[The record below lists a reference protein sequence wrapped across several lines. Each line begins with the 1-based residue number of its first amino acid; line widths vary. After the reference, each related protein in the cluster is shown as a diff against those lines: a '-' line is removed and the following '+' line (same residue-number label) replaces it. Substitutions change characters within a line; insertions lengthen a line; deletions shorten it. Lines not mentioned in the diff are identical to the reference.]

1 MNRYIKSGVL
11 LCTVC
16 AALLS
21 ACAPKDKALI
31 SSAEEAN
38 DLTYTDS
45 HVAGTLCEGV
55 LVDAELPDLSEV
67 SSYPVISGRM
77 KETDEKVI
85 RQVMDYFFRNHK
97 PEEIREQKSLESE
110 MVNYYIPGSGE
121 NWKKSFAIYQAAD
134 ETGFYFSDDEAY
146 PYPYITDDRAL
157 FPTPGTEIAPFVDS
171 GIVDLP
177 FMTRE
182 EAVKTV
188 QKQLKQWGI
197 PMIGK
202 PLVYTLDGGNLYE
215 LLDNWNQNGYLQT
228 DLSGVSRKML
238 DCYYMIFDTGYQGI
252 PYTFFQRAVDGR
264 YYDGA
269 RLELHFTEQGII
281 QMEYHWAEYEVEELE
296 QQKSCLSIEEAFACL
311 KRHFEQTVLTSEI
324 DIPKIYFQ
332 YVPVSAEEAEGSYV
346 FVPAWV
352 FQPAG
357 EVAGTYNYLDPVL
370 INAITGEEI

>member
-21 ACAPKDKALI
+21 ACAPRGKSLT
-31 SSAEEAN
+31 SSAEEAT

-45 HVAGTLCEGV
+45 HVTGTLCEGV

-97 PEEIREQKSLESE
+97 PEEIHEQKSPESE

-177 FMTRE
+177 FMTRQ
-182 EAVKTV
+182 EAVESV

-197 PMIGK
+197 PMIGE
-202 PLVYTLDGGNLYE
+202 PLVYTLDGGNL
-215 LLDNWNQNGYLQT
+215 
-228 DLSGVSRKML
+228 
-238 DCYYMIFDTGYQGI
+238 
-252 PYTFFQRAVDGR
+252 
-264 YYDGA
+264 
-269 RLELHFTEQGII
+269 
-281 QMEYHWAEYEVEELE
+281 
-296 QQKSCLSIEEAFACL
+296 
-311 KRHFEQTVLTSEI
+311 
-324 DIPKIYFQ
+324 
-332 YVPVSAEEAEGSYV
+332 
-346 FVPAWV
+346 
-352 FQPAG
+352 
-357 EVAGTYNYLDPVL
+357 
-370 INAITGEEI
+370 